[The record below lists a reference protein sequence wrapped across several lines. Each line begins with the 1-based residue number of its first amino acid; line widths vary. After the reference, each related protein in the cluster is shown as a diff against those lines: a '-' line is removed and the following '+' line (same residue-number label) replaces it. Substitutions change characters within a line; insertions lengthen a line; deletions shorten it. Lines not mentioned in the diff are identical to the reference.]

1 MITLIAAAV
10 AVAQPAPMPTQ
21 GHAMPMNHA
30 QHEAMKDKCCCEHMG
45 EGGHAMHDEH
55 APNQPQDQRGE

>member
-1 MITLIAAAV
+1 MIALIAAAV
-10 AVAQPAPMPTQ
+10 AAAQPAPMPAQ
-21 GHAMPMNHA
+21 GHAMPMNSA

-55 APNQPQDQRGE
+55 APTQPQDQRGE